1 MATVRTPTAPA
12 PRGCPDVPVR
22 HRMTLGVGPG
32 LGDVGRARREVG
44 DWLGGLG
51 LAESA
56 DGVGLVLGELAGN
69 ALRHAP
75 GARVE
80 VVLGAGGGR
89 VVVEVRDGSP
99 APPVLRADADP
110 YAETGR
116 GLPLVAAFA
125 ADWGWAPGPDG
136 KTTWA
141 VLADPSGYA
150 PVPLPV
156 CRERRVLTGEPRA
169 TAAAFGP
176 HAEHDLRCVLQTH
189 TAGVHHAYVLDLDAP
204 APVRCGPVGSRPMT
218 RPASKCFPTA
228 PPSTPPCR
236 TRRAARTTATPVRT
250 ATNSPTPGARR
261 SHA

>member
-1 MATVRTPTAPA
+1 MTTVRTPTAPA
-12 PRGCPDVPVR
+12 PRGRPDVPVG
-22 HRMTLGVGPG
+22 HRMTLGIGPG

-44 DWLGGLG
+44 EWLGGLG
-51 LAESA
+51 LGGSA

-75 GARVE
+75 GAGAE
-80 VVLGAGGGR
+80 VVLGVGGGR

-99 APPVLRADADP
+99 TPPVLRADADP

-125 ADWGWAPGPDG
+125 ADWGWAPEQGG

-141 VLADPSGYA
+141 VLAAPSGYV

-169 TAAAFGP
+169 AAVAFGP
-176 HAEHDLRCVLQTH
+176 HVEQDLRCVLQTH
-189 TAGVHHAYVLDLDAP
+189 RAGAHHAYVLDLD
-204 APVRCGPVGSRPMT
+204 GPDTGAVW
-218 RPASKCFPTA
+218 
-228 PPSTPPCR
+228 
-236 TRRAARTTATPVRT
+236 ARWE
-250 ATNSPTPGARR
+250 SPDDTPGLEVLPDCPAVD
-261 SHA
+261 SVTPDEACCAYDGHPGAHSYQLTDPWHP